1 MSGDRETMSETGDKP
16 KRQPRMLF
24 ERSEYL
30 ERIARVKKT
39 MSERGLD
46 LLLVASPANQFYLT
60 GYDGWSFYTP
70 QMVVVALDEE
80 EPIWFGRKMDAVGAE
95 FTAFMDQARIV
106 PYDDSY
112 VASAERH
119 PMQALVKLI
128 AENGWDRARI
138 GVEMDDYYYT
148 ARWHQILTSGLPA
161 ARFEDAFLLVNWARL
176 RKSEREIEY
185 LTQAGT
191 ISAAAMRAA
200 MDKAEPGVRQ
210 CDVIA
215 ELNRVTTAGTPE
227 FGGTFTCKP
236 PNAMVGD
243 YCAAPHLSWTEAPL
257 KADEMFYIEQGGVRH
272 RYHSPL
278 SRCLY
283 LGKPSDRMLR
293 ISAVIAEGLEAVL
306 DKVRPGNT
314 LGELAEAWGET
325 IARHGVEKDSRIGYP
340 IGIGYPPTW
349 GELTCSLRKG
359 DRTVLEPNMTFHCIP
374 AIWLDDYGLV
384 ISESFVVTETG
395 ARTFADYP
403 RKLFSKG

>member
-1 MSGDRETMSETGDKP
+1 MNDR
-16 KRQPRMLF
+16 KRKPRMLF
-24 ERSEYL
+24 DRGEYL
-30 ERIARVKKT
+30 DRIARVKKT
-39 MSERGLD
+39 MMAKGID

-95 FTAFMDQARIV
+95 FTVFMDQSKIIA
-106 PYDDSY
+106 YDDSF
-112 VASAERH
+112 VASADRH
-119 PMQALVKLI
+119 PMQALVNLI
-128 AENGWDRARI
+128 REHGWENGTI

-148 ARWHQILTSGLPA
+148 ARWHQILTSGLAA

-176 RKSEREIEY
+176 RKSDREIEY
-185 LTQAGT
+185 MMQAGK
-191 ISAAAMRAA
+191 ISAASMKAA
-200 MDKAEPGVRQ
+200 MDAAEPGVRQ

-236 PNAMVGD
+236 PNAMVGE

-283 LGKPSDRMLR
+283 LGKPTERMVDV
-293 ISAVIAEGLEAVL
+293 SKVIAEGLEAVL
-306 DKVRPGNT
+306 DKVRPGVV
-314 LGELAEAWGET
+314 LEELAEAWSTT

-384 ISESFVVTETG
+384 ISESFVVTENG